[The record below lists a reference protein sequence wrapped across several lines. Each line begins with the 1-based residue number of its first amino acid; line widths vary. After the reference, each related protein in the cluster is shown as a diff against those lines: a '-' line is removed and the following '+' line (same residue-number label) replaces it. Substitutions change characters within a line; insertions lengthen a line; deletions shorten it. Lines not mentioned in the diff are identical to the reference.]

1 MANAGKDEK
10 AKAKEQQKSPETE
23 NVAKKWV
30 GESND
35 IDGGNN
41 HKGEHAFLS
50 EVTK

>member
-10 AKAKEQQKSPETE
+10 AKAKEQQKSPE